1 MDLKKEEK
9 REKDLDKKKTPKK
22 PLFKEGYLSPKRA
35 SKDDEE
41 SFSTK
46 KANVKTY
53 LDIFQRP
60 SFGNQTRNAKNKY
73 LVDTNLIS
81 EQEDEIPKEIKYDYP
96 VNIFKRF
103 LFTWTR
109 KVLSKA
115 NKKSYLEI
123 SDLGKFHPKLYPDK
137 FLSEI
142 KPIWERFSKKTK
154 NSPLIKTLL
163 YQNRWILLLILIG
176 NIFVICS
183 ETLNV
188 LLYRQFILHLDNNTE
203 DKPLF
208 NLLPTMIF
216 LLLNKLLYNFIFRFY
231 ESFTI

>member
-22 PLFKEGYLSPKRA
+22 PLFKKGYLSPKRA

-96 VNIFKRF
+96 VILNI
-103 LFTWTR
+103 
-109 KVLSKA
+109 
-115 NKKSYLEI
+115 
-123 SDLGKFHPKLYPDK
+123 
-137 FLSEI
+137 
-142 KPIWERFSKKTK
+142 
-154 NSPLIKTLL
+154 LIKIIKK
-163 YQNRWILLLILIG
+163 YSIKVILI
-176 NIFVICS
+176 
-183 ETLNV
+183 
-188 LLYRQFILHLDNNTE
+188 
-203 DKPLF
+203 
-208 NLLPTMIF
+208 
-216 LLLNKLLYNFIFRFY
+216 
-231 ESFTI
+231 